1 MYKLTTIQESVRVPP
16 DKFGNDLKENLLEL
30 LRETYEG
37 QLNKDLGLVVAVTDI
52 EQVGEGVIFPG
63 DGGAHYQAVFKALT
77 FKPELNEIIEGKV
90 IEIVEFGAF
99 ITLGALDGLVHVSQ
113 VTDDFLSYDE
123 KGRRLV
129 GKESKKALHEGDMI
143 RAKIVALSFKKS
155 QNQKIGLTMRQ
166 LGLGKAEWIEDNKK
180 KKDGKDEKP
189 ADKKRSDKR
198 SRRKVKK

>member
-1 MYKLTTIQESVRVPP
+1 MYKLTTIQENVRVPP
-16 DKFGNDLKENLLEL
+16 DKFSNELKKSLLEM

-37 QLNKDLGLVVAVTDI
+37 QLDRELGLVVAVTDI
-52 EQVGEGVIFPG
+52 EQVGEGVIYPG
-63 DGGAHYQAVFKALT
+63 DGGAHYSTVFKALT

-99 ITLGALDGLVHVSQ
+99 VTLGALDGLVHVSQ

-129 GKESKKALHEGDMI
+129 GKESKKALHEGDII

-166 LGLGKAEWIEDNKK
+166 QGLGKLEWVEESKK
-180 KKDGKDEKP
+180 KKDEKGKKGARSKRKEEKG
-189 ADKKRSDKR
+189 KK
-198 SRRKVKK
+198 